1 MRSFHRTYVNI
12 KDSACPGQSFV
23 PCSIDD
29 GTKDSEFQESETCF
43 AGLCGIVRTPGPP
56 AEDSTPKC
64 NSQWPAGRINFVTLE
79 PKC

>member
-1 MRSFHRTYVNI
+1 MRSFHRTHVNI
-12 KDSACPGQSFV
+12 KDSACPGQSFM

-56 AEDSTPKC
+56 AE
-64 NSQWPAGRINFVTLE
+64 
-79 PKC
+79 